1 MFAYSYQEIDIEKVV
16 KENGLRGQVVPAAGA
31 ERLVVL
37 LAKALASLGTSN
49 GGDLR

>member
-1 MFAYSYQEIDIEKVV
+1 VIC
-16 KENGLRGQVVPAAGA
+16 GLSFVVVPAAGA